1 MKQSNYSSVNMPK
14 TLLGFYFKK
23 CFPGLYKWI
32 VLYLVL
38 RLLEY
43 SGSVV
48 FPFVDRWIKLLR
60 KIRIENRRRKEEERM
75 EFFAATISVLKIV
88 LTAIGAGIGIWG
100 VVELLESYGDG
111 GGSSRSKGIKQL
123 MSGGGIIIVAQT
135 VIPLMANLFTT
146 GG

>member
-1 MKQSNYSSVNMPK
+1 MKIVISPILVVSSVILISVLIAGFIF
-14 TLLGFYFKK
+14 LL
-23 CFPGLYKWI
+23 
-32 VLYLVL
+32 
-38 RLLEY
+38 
-43 SGSVV
+43 
-48 FPFVDRWIKLLR
+48 KLLR
-60 KIRIENRRRKEEERM
+60 KIRMENRRRKEEEKQM
-75 EFFAATISVLKIV
+75 EFFAATIAVLKIV

-146 GG
+146 TPGG

>member
-1 MKQSNYSSVNMPK
+1 MK
-14 TLLGFYFKK
+14 
-23 CFPGLYKWI
+23 I
-32 VLYLVL
+32 VISPILVV
-38 RLLEY
+38 
-43 SGSVV
+43 GSVILISV
-48 FPFVDRWIKLLR
+48 LIAGFIFLLKLLR
-60 KIRIENRRRKEEERM
+60 KIRIENRRRKEEESM

>member
-1 MKQSNYSSVNMPK
+1 MKIVISPILVISSVILISVLIAGFIF
-14 TLLGFYFKK
+14 LL
-23 CFPGLYKWI
+23 
-32 VLYLVL
+32 
-38 RLLEY
+38 
-43 SGSVV
+43 
-48 FPFVDRWIKLLR
+48 KLLR
-60 KIRIENRRRKEEERM
+60 KIRMENRRRKEEEQM
-75 EFFAATISVLKIV
+75 EFFAATIAVLKIV

-146 GG
+146 TPGG